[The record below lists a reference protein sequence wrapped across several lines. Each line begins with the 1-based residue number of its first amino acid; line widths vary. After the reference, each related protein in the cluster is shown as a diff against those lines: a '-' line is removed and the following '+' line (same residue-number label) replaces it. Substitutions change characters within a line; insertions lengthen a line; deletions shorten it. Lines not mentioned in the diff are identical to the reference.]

1 VTEIQKH
8 FKIITNS
15 IMTARLYTVEYGFI
29 RPLGVIIHRTALLT
43 LIYGTE
49 SEALAILRQ
58 READALQRY
67 GKDTDLAILKITHP

>member
-1 VTEIQKH
+1 
-8 FKIITNS
+8 
-15 IMTARLYTVEYGFI
+15 MTARLYTVEYVFI
-29 RPLGVIIHRTALLT
+29 RPLGIIIHTTALLT

-67 GKDTDLAILKITHP
+67 GKDTDLAILKITRP